1 MMDRCAFLALVLVM
15 AAAVATQAADLS
27 PISGGGVTGLD
38 LKTQLEK
45 GLYARRPV
53 EFEYIDQIIQLV
65 EDGELPRELV
75 TSTFVWARKKPNRRL
90 QYFQFALQARARG
103 LDVDLP
109 NLRLQAVGITSNGGQ
124 HGVNNPSMAGKFGG
138 QHGVNTPSQAATFGK

>member
-1 MMDRCAFLALVLVM
+1 MTHRCAILLLGIVAAWTVALR
-15 AAAVATQAADLS
+15 AADLA
-27 PISGGGVTGLD
+27 PIDGGGVTGLD

-65 EDGELPRELV
+65 EDGQLPRELV

-103 LDVDLP
+103 LDVELP
-109 NLRLQAVGITSNGGQ
+109 NLRLQAVGISSNGGQ
-124 HGVNNPSMAGKFGG
+124 HGVNNPSMAAQFGG
-138 QHGVNTPSQAATFGK
+138 QHGVNNPPKAATFGK